1 MGLSRGYQK
10 FVLDLEPVLEDMSA
24 RGIPVSPAE
33 HARVTAEL
41 LATVAAADAAMQ
53 AMVPDACK
61 QVSPSRGYK
70 KLPKDTTGLIQRWF
84 TIEDEQPASMSV
96 GLQEERWC
104 KLKPWKPSQPGLV
117 RYMKHRRH
125 PVPRAFK
132 TDKETTAELELRRLA
147 KSTRDPLYLAV
158 VEYRELKTLL
168 SNHVSNWKPGADG
181 RVHPTFYYETGTGQ
195 LGARRPNSMNAPRHK
210 ANQGDIFRSMIVP
223 KEGHTLVEL
232 DYKSFHVQTLAFEAR
247 DPDLLRLGKLD
258 IHSFL
263 TAHFLRLGDAER
275 LIGLADGDLGRRL
288 AAIKREHKHT
298 RDAKVKHA
306 LLGYNNG
313 MGYRKCY
320 YQYMEFFENQ
330 NESKRVFELL
340 DSLFPRAKRYRKE
353 ICDKAHSQGYLISR
367 FGCIRWF
374 WEVYKWSAGKWAYG
388 EDHESALSF
397 FTQNDAHCHLKEAIL
412 RCRLNGYD
420 TRYGLINPIHDAL
433 MFEVPDALLAEAVPA
448 LAQEMER
455 ASDVLIDPEVA
466 PTGLSVEVGVS
477 VGKVWNR
484 MCEIDWRNY
493 GSSNSL
499 GVAAS

>member
-1 MGLSRGYQK
+1 MGLLADIAAMGLATAYDKYVVR
-10 FVLDLEPVLEDMSA
+10 LEPVLEDMSA
-24 RGIPVSPAE
+24 RGIPVSPVE

-41 LATVAAADAAMQ
+41 QATVAAAEAAMQ
-53 AMVPDACK
+53 AMVPDECK
-61 QVSPSRGYK
+61 AISPKQGYVRT
-70 KLPKDTTGLIQRWF
+70 PKNVGGMVQRYFESAIPSVQEQRWCR
-84 TIEDEQPASMSV
+84 
-96 GLQEERWC
+96 L
-104 KLKPWKPSQPGLV
+104 LPWKPSQPGLV
-117 RYMKHRRH
+117 RYMKHRKH

-132 TDKETTAELELRRLA
+132 TDKETTAELELKRLA
-147 KSTRDPLYLAV
+147 KSTRDPIYNAV

-168 SNHVSNWKPGADG
+168 SNHVANWAPRPDG

-263 TAHFLRLGDAER
+263 TAHFLRLPDADRISSLSTDDLRER
-275 LIGLADGDLGRRL
+275 LLQ
-288 AAIKREHKHT
+288 IKRTHKT
-298 RDAKVKHA
+298 VRDAKVKHA

-340 DSLFPRAKRYRKE
+340 DSLFPRAKQYRQT
-353 ICDKAHSQGYLISR
+353 ICDRAHSQGYLISR

-374 WEVYKWSAGKWAYG
+374 WEVYKWSGGKWAFG

-420 TRYGLINPIHDAL
+420 ERYRLINPIHDAL
-433 MFEVPDALLAEAVPA
+433 MFEVPDPLLAEAVPA
-448 LAQEMER
+448 IATEMER
-455 ASDVLIDPEVA
+455 ASEVLVDAEVA
-466 PTGLSVEVGVS
+466 PSGLSVEVGVS
-477 VGKVWNR
+477 VGKSWNR
-484 MCEIDWRNY
+484 MTEIDWRNY
-493 GSSNSL
+493 GQTAQS
-499 GVAAS
+499 A